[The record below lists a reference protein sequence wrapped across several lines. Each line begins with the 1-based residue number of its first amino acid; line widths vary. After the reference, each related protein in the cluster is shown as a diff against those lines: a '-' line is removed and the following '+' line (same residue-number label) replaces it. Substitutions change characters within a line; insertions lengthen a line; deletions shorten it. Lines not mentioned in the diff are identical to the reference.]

1 MRNLICGI
9 ARLILW
15 LRYRV
20 KVEGLEEVCAK
31 GTTGVLLLPT
41 HPALIDPVIQMSRI
55 YPRLRYR
62 ALADEDQMERPVI
75 NRIATMFEVIRVPSA
90 VKRGRAAVDGVAGAL
105 DECARLLAAGENVM
119 IYPAGHIL
127 RQQAE
132 EIGGNSAVEKML
144 QTAPKARVVL
154 IKVRGLWGSSF
165 SRADGGYPNVPE
177 IFKKAFKALP
187 ANLFLFMPRR
197 PVSIKLWEPDDFP
210 RDQDRTVI
218 NQYLENRFNEDLPR
232 NTYVPYYW
240 WERGGIRRLPEP
252 ESRKGDFDPDL
263 VPEATRRMV
272 EEKVADLAGGRK
284 IAPGQRLAAD
294 LGMDSL
300 TRLELLVWIEQEFGF
315 NVPNPDAFETVADV
329 FAAANGQ
336 VLADKATPLVP
347 VTRKWFQT
355 VPDGENKNISLPAA
369 AKITEAFL
377 KSARQSPDRPVIA
390 DQTAGVKTYRDIVLA
405 LFVLKPLFEKMPGER
420 LGVMLPA
427 SATAG
432 IVYLAALFAGKTPVM
447 INWTVGERNINYL
460 VELMGLSSI
469 VTAKR
474 LVDKVTEQ
482 GTDFGKAA
490 DAFCYLEELAA
501 GVGLP
506 AKLKAKLLSRFS
518 WSGLDATVCPETA
531 VVLFTSGSESLP
543 KAVPLT
549 HSNIM
554 TNIGDV
560 LYMRALRKDDVM
572 IGMLPPFHSFGITLT
587 LILPLLTG
595 IRTIYHPNPT
605 EGGTLAR
612 LINMYKVTVLPGTPT
627 FINGILKA
635 ALPAD
640 LASLRLGVTGAE
652 KCPEYVYNELKELC
666 PDVTILEGYG
676 ITECSPVVA
685 VNYPENPV
693 PFSIGRIVRS
703 LKHLIVKGD
712 KMKPCGANEQGMLLV
727 SGPSVFSGYL
737 EYEGPSPFVT
747 IDDLNYYRTGD
758 LVVEDENGTLF
769 FRGRLKRFIKLGGE
783 MISMPAVEEI
793 LVEKFR
799 LADDDGPVLAVEAPG
814 GDNPE
819 LTLFTVR
826 DISREE
832 ANDAIRAAGLSA
844 LHNIRRVERVEDI
857 PLLGTGK
864 TDYRA
869 LLKMFE

>member
-55 YPRLRYR
+55 YPRLRYH
-62 ALADEDQMERPVI
+62 ALADEDQMERPII
-75 NRIATMFEVIRVPSA
+75 NRIAKMFGVIRVPSA
-90 VKRGRAAVDGVAGAL
+90 VKRGRSSVDGVAAAL
-105 DECARLLAAGENVM
+105 DECARLLASGENVM

-132 EIGGNSAVEKML
+132 EVGGNSAVEKML
-144 QTAPKARVVL
+144 QAAPEARVVL
-154 IKVRGLWGSSF
+154 VKVRGLWGSAF
-165 SRADGGYPNVPE
+165 SRADGGYPNGPE
-177 IFKKAFKALP
+177 IFKKALKALP
-187 ANLFLFMPRR
+187 ANLLFFMPRR
-197 PVSIKLWEPDDFP
+197 HVFIKIWEPEDFP
-210 RDQDRTVI
+210 RGKDRTVI
-218 NQYLENRFNEDLPR
+218 NQYIERNFNEDLPQ
-232 NTYVPYYW
+232 NTYVPYYFR
-240 WERGGIRRLPEP
+240 ERGGIRTLPEP
-252 ESRKGDFDPDL
+252 ESRKGDFDPEM
-263 VPEATRRMV
+263 VSETIRRMV
-272 EEKVADLAGGRK
+272 EDKVADLAGGRK
-284 IAPGQRLAAD
+284 IEPGQRLAAD

-336 VLADKATPLVP
+336 VLADKATPLTAVS
-347 VTRKWFQT
+347 RKWFNT
-355 VPDGENKNISLPAA
+355 VPDGDSKDISLPEAA
-369 AKITEAFL
+369 NIAEAFL
-377 KSARQSPDRPVIA
+377 KTARSNPDRPVIA

-405 LFVLKPLFEKMPGER
+405 LLVLKPFIAAMPGER
-420 LGVMLPA
+420 LGIMLPA

-447 INWTVGERNINYL
+447 VNWTVGERNINYL
-460 VELMGLSSI
+460 VELMGISTV

-474 LVDKVTEQ
+474 LVDKVKEQ
-482 GTDFGKAA
+482 GTNFGKAA
-490 DAFCYLEELAA
+490 ETFCYLEELAA
-501 GVGLP
+501 GIGLP
-506 AKLKAKLLSRFS
+506 VKLRAKVLSRFS
-518 WSGLDATVCPETA
+518 WRDLDPAVCPETA

-549 HSNIM
+549 HNNIL

-572 IGMLPPFHSFGITLT
+572 IGMLPPFHSFGISLT

-595 IRTIYHPNPT
+595 IRTVYHPNPT

-612 LINMYKVTVLPGTPT
+612 LINMYKASVLPGTPT

-666 PDVTILEGYG
+666 PDVMILEGYG

-685 VNYPENPV
+685 VNYPDNPV

-703 LKHLIVKGD
+703 LKHMIVKGED
-712 KMKPCGANEQGMLLV
+712 MQRCGVNEQGMLLV
-727 SGPSVFSGYL
+727 SGPSVFPGYL
-737 EYEGPSPFVT
+737 EYDGPSPFVT
-747 IDDLNYYRTGD
+747 IDDSKYYRTGD
-758 LVVEDENGTLF
+758 LVVEDENGTIF

-783 MISMPAVEEI
+783 MISMPAVEEV
-793 LVEKFR
+793 LVDKFR
-799 LADDDGPVLAVEAPG
+799 KPDDDGPVLAVEAPG

-844 LHNIRRVERVEDI
+844 LHNIRRVEKIDEV

-864 TDYRA
+864 TDYRS